1 MLILF
6 VAPTGLFRD
15 GVARL
20 LADLGERVDVR
31 CADYASNVFE
41 QGEPADLVVL
51 DGDYLPDALS
61 VATASRRLSA
71 GLPVLVLLTA
81 VDPQTVEQFVAAGV
95 AGHLDKSESGRALLD
110 ALRLVLAGSRYP
122 ASAPLVLEALPPAL
136 SANDAHTPDVSALGS
151 EEASAEAS
159 SDAKPHVLTPRQIQ
173 VLALAARGET
183 NKSIAKQLNIT
194 EGTVKVHLYTV
205 YKALKVGSRGQA
217 SVAAARLQQIGD
229 AQLHHALDGQ
239 LSVGRLLAFTMP
251 TRFKSGEVL
260 FRKNDPSDALYYVVR
275 GTVGLLEIDIEVGQG
290 TVLGEIGLF
299 SPDHRRTCTARCVS
313 DCELLMVS
321 ATDAMRLYYQDPE
334 FATYLIHLI
343 TRRLEADKLRV
354 KN

>member
-6 VAPTGLFRD
+6 VAPAGLFRD

-20 LADLGERVDVR
+20 LGDLGEHIEVR

-41 QGEPADLVVL
+41 NAWPADLIVV
-51 DGDYLPDALS
+51 DGDCLPDALS
-61 VATASRRLSA
+61 VASASQRLKA

-81 VDPQTVEQFVAAGV
+81 VDPQTVEQFMSAGV
-95 AGHLDKSESGRALLD
+95 AGHLDKSESGSALLD
-110 ALRLVLAGSRYP
+110 ALRLLLAGSRYP
-122 ASAPLVLEALPPAL
+122 ASAPPVLDPAALPTL
-136 SANDAHTPDVSALGS
+136 STDVVRAP
-151 EEASAEAS
+151 EAGADTNAQ
-159 SDAKPHVLTPRQIQ
+159 VLTPRQIQ

-217 SVAAARLQQIGD
+217 SVAAARLQKIGD

-260 FRKNDPSDALYYVVR
+260 FHKDDPSDALYYVVR
-275 GTVGLLEIDIEVGQG
+275 GTVSLVEINIVVGQG
-290 TVLGEIGLF
+290 TILGEIGLF
-299 SPDHRRTCTARCVS
+299 SPDHLRTCTARCIS

-321 ATDAMRLYYQDPE
+321 ATEAMRLYYQDPE

-343 TRRLEADKLRV
+343 TRRLEADKLRA

>member
-6 VAPTGLFRD
+6 VAPSGLFRD

-20 LADLGERVDVR
+20 LSDLGEQVDVR
-31 CADYASNVFE
+31 CADYASDVFE
-41 QGEPADLVVL
+41 HGEPADLIVL

-81 VDPQTVEQFVAAGV
+81 VDPQTVEQFVSAGV

-122 ASAPLVLEALPPAL
+122 ASAPLVLEALPPGL
-136 SANDAHTPDVSALGS
+136 PANDAPASDVSAQ
-151 EEASAEAS
+151 ASAEAS

-205 YKALKVGSRGQA
+205 FKALKVGSRGQA

-251 TRFKSGEVL
+251 TRFRSGEVL

-275 GTVGLLEIDIEVGQG
+275 GRVSLLEIELEVGQG

>member
-20 LADLGERVDVR
+20 LADLGERAEVR
-31 CADYASNVFE
+31 CVDYASNAFE
-41 QGEPADLVVL
+41 HGQSPDLIVL

-61 VATASRRLSA
+61 VATASQRLTA

-81 VDPQTVEQFVAAGV
+81 VDPQTVEQFVSAGV
-95 AGHLDKSESGRALLD
+95 AGHLGKLESGRALLD
-110 ALRLVLAGSRYP
+110 ALRLLLAGSRYP
-122 ASAPLVLEALPPAL
+122 ASAPLVLEALPPEMP
-136 SANDAHTPDVSALGS
+136 SSTSSVD
-151 EEASAEAS
+151 EASAPDGSA
-159 SDAKPHVLTPRQIQ
+159 DAKPHVLTARQIQ

-251 TRFKSGEVL
+251 TRFKADEVL

-275 GTVGLLEIDIEVGQG
+275 GTVRLLEINIEVGQG
-290 TVLGEIGLF
+290 TILGEIGLF
-299 SPDHRRTCTARCVS
+299 SPDHRRTCTARCLS
-313 DCELLMVS
+313 DCELLTVS

-343 TRRLEADKLRV
+343 TRRLEADNQRA

>member
-6 VAPTGLFRD
+6 VAPAGLFRD

-20 LADLGERVDVR
+20 LAELGEKVDVL

-41 QGEPADLVVL
+41 SAQPADVIVL

-61 VATASRRLSA
+61 VATASQRLMA
-71 GLPVLVLLTA
+71 GLPVFVLLTA
-81 VDPQTVEQFVAAGV
+81 VDPQTVEQFVSAGV
-95 AGHLDKSESGRALLD
+95 AGHLGKSESGRALVD
-110 ALRLVLAGSRYP
+110 ALRLLLAGSRYP
-122 ASAPLVLEALPPAL
+122 ASAPQVLEATPLAL
-136 SANDAHTPDVSALGS
+136 EPSALANDVPAMKA
-151 EEASAEAS
+151 AA
-159 SDAKPHVLTPRQIQ
+159 DATPHVLTPRQIQ

-194 EGTVKVHLYTV
+194 EGTVKVHLYLYTV

-260 FRKNDPSDALYYVVR
+260 FNKNDPSDALYYIAR
-275 GTVGLLEIDIEVGQG
+275 GTVSLLEINIEVGQG
-290 TVLGEIGLF
+290 TLLGEIGLF
-299 SPDHRRTCTARCVS
+299 SPDHRRTCTARCIS
-313 DCELLMVS
+313 DCELLTVS

-343 TRRLEADKLRV
+343 TRRLEADNLRT

>member
-20 LADLGERVDVR
+20 LADLGERVEVH
-31 CADYASNVFE
+31 CADYASNVFDHE
-41 QGEPADLVVL
+41 HAADLVVL

-61 VATASRRLSA
+61 VATASQRLSE

-81 VDPQTVEQFVAAGV
+81 VDPQTVEQFVSAGV
-95 AGHLDKSESGRALLD
+95 AGHLGKSESGRALLD
-110 ALRLVLAGSRYP
+110 ALRLLLAGSRYP
-122 ASAPLVLEALPPAL
+122 ASSPLVLEALPP
-136 SANDAHTPDVSALGS
+136 D
-151 EEASAEAS
+151 AS
-159 SDAKPHVLTPRQIQ
+159 SVDAGASDASIPEQPADSKPSMLTPRQIQ
-173 VLALAARGET
+173 VLALAARGES

-205 YKALKVGSRGQA
+205 FKALKVGSRGQA

-239 LSVGRLLAFTMP
+239 LSVGRLLAFTIP

-275 GTVGLLEIDIEVGQG
+275 GSVSLVEINIEVGQG
-290 TVLGEIGLF
+290 TILGEIGLF
-299 SPDHRRTCTARCVS
+299 SPDHRRTCTARCLS
-313 DCELLMVS
+313 DCELLTVS

-343 TRRLEADKLRV
+343 TRRLEADKQRA

>member
-6 VAPTGLFRD
+6 VAPSGLFRD

-20 LADLGERVDVR
+20 LGELGERVEVK
-31 CADYASNVFE
+31 CADFASNLFD
-41 QGEPADLVVL
+41 GDPLADLVVL
-51 DGDYLPDALS
+51 DGDTMPDALS
-61 VATASRRLSA
+61 VANASQRLST
-71 GLPVLVLLTA
+71 GLPVLVLLTS
-81 VDPQTVEQFVAAGV
+81 VDAQTIEQFVSAGV
-95 AGHLDKSESGRALLD
+95 AGHLDKSESGETLLE
-110 ALRLVLAGSRYP
+110 ALRLLLAGSRYP
-122 ASAPLVLEALPPAL
+122 AASPLLPDDTAQSAI
-136 SANDAHTPDVSALGS
+136 ANDARALDALPDETKAQ
-151 EEASAEAS
+151 
-159 SDAKPHVLTPRQIQ
+159 VLTPRQIQ

-229 AQLHHALDGQ
+229 AQLHRALDGQ
-239 LSVGRLLAFTMP
+239 LSVGRLLSFTTP
-251 TRFKSGEVL
+251 TRFKSGEEL
-260 FRKNDPSDALYYVVR
+260 FHKNDPSDALYYVVR
-275 GTVGLLEIDIEVGQG
+275 GTVSLAEINIEVGRG
-290 TVLGEIGLF
+290 AILGEIGLF
-299 SPDHRRTCTARCVS
+299 SPDHRRTCTARCIS

-343 TRRLEADKLRV
+343 TRRLEADKQRS

>member
-6 VAPTGLFRD
+6 IAPAGLFRD

-20 LADLGERVDVR
+20 LGDLAECVEVK
-31 CADYASNVFE
+31 CADFASNVLDDE
-41 QGEPADLVVL
+41 RLADLVVL
-51 DGDYLPDALS
+51 DGDSVPDALS
-61 VATASRRLSA
+61 VANASQRLQT

-81 VDPQTVEQFVAAGV
+81 VDPQTVEEFVAAGV
-95 AGHLDKSESGRALLD
+95 AGHLDKSESGEALLD
-110 ALRLVLAGSRYP
+110 ALRLLLAGSRYP
-122 ASAPLVLEALPPAL
+122 ASTPLVPDEAALPA
-136 SANDAHTPDVSALGS
+136 SANDVRASEALAD
-151 EEASAEAS
+151 EIKE
-159 SDAKPHVLTPRQIQ
+159 HVLTPRQIQ

-217 SVAAARLQQIGD
+217 SVAAARLRQIGD
-229 AQLHHALDGQ
+229 AQLHRALDGQ
-239 LSVGRLLAFTMP
+239 LSVGRLLAFTTP

-260 FRKNDPSDALYYVVR
+260 FHKNDPSDALYYVVR
-275 GTVGLLEIDIEVGQG
+275 GTVSLAEINIEVGRG
-290 TVLGEIGLF
+290 AILGEIGLF
-299 SPDHRRTCTARCVS
+299 SPDRRRTCTARCIT

-343 TRRLEADKLRV
+343 TRRLEADTLRS